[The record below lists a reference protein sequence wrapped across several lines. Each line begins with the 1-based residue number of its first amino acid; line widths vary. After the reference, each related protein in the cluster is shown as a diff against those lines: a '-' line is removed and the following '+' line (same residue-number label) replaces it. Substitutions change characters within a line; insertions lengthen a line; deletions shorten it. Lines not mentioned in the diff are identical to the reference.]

1 MRKLTI
7 LMVVIALLTCAVVV
21 TAPALCANGGAN
33 GNSCDLV
40 TLLRGTVRIANGE
53 RCKQTPRP
61 ADCMMTEIAGMS
73 K

>member
-7 LMVVIALLTCAVVV
+7 AVVV
-21 TAPALCANGGAN
+21 LAIVVTAIVSVVPALCANGGAH
-33 GNSCDLV
+33 GDSCDAV
-40 TLLRGTVRIANGE
+40 TMLRGTVRIANGE

-61 ADCMMTEIAGMS
+61 ADCTVAEITGLS

>member
-21 TAPALCANGGAN
+21 TVPALCANGGAN

-40 TLLRGTVRIANGE
+40 TLLRGAARIANGE

-61 ADCMMTEIAGMS
+61 TDCMMAEIAGMS

>member
-21 TAPALCANGGAN
+21 TVPALCANGGAN

-53 RCKQTPRP
+53 RCQQTPRP
-61 ADCMMTEIAGMS
+61 TDCMMTEIAGMS

>member
-7 LMVVIALLTCAVVV
+7 LMVVIALVTCAVVV
-21 TAPALCANGGAN
+21 TVPALCANGGAN

>member
-21 TAPALCANGGAN
+21 TVPALCANGGAT

-53 RCKQTPRP
+53 RCKQIPRP
-61 ADCMMTEIAGMS
+61 TDCMMIEIAGMS

>member
-7 LMVVIALLTCAVVV
+7 LVVVIALLTCAVVV
-21 TAPALCANGGAN
+21 VVPALCANGGAN
-33 GNSCDLV
+33 GNSCDAV
-40 TLLRGTVRIANGE
+40 AMLRGTVRIANGE

-61 ADCMMTEIAGMS
+61 ADCTVTEITGLS